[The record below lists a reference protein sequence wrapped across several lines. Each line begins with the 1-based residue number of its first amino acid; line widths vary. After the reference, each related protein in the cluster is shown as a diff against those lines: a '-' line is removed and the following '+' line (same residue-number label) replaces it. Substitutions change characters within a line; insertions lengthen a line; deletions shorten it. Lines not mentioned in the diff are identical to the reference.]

1 MKRLILIAVFV
12 LTTGTLAAQN
22 YIIVNS
28 EKVFKSIDAYNTAL
42 STLDKLAEQY
52 QDMVDAKFA
61 EVETLYNNYM
71 NQKASL
77 TAATRQTRENDIL
90 AKEKAAQEYQETLFG
105 NDGTLMKK
113 RIEMIEPI
121 QKQVFS
127 AIEAYAKQV
136 GADVVLDSAN
146 NPTLLYSNPSVDRT
160 QQVIDVL
167 IIYEKNNQTNPCGCI
182 RDGRHIA
189 LRTEIR
195 AHQHPGSYLGD
206 AGNEGDAD
214 QHRSLQ

>member
-12 LTTGTLAAQN
+12 LTTGTLTAQN

-167 IIYEKNNQTNPCGCI
+167 KK
-182 RDGRHIA
+182 
-189 LRTEIR
+189 
-195 AHQHPGSYLGD
+195 
-206 AGNEGDAD
+206 
-214 QHRSLQ
+214 

>member
-1 MKRLILIAVFV
+1 MKRLILIAAFV
-12 LTTGTLAAQN
+12 LTAGTLAAQN

-113 RIEMIEPI
+113 RVEMIEPI

-160 QQVIDVL
+160 QQIIDVL
-167 IIYEKNNQTNPCGCI
+167 KK
-182 RDGRHIA
+182 
-189 LRTEIR
+189 
-195 AHQHPGSYLGD
+195 
-206 AGNEGDAD
+206 
-214 QHRSLQ
+214 

>member
-1 MKRLILIAVFV
+1 MKRLILIAAFV
-12 LTTGTLAAQN
+12 LSAGTLAAQN

-146 NPTLLYSNPSVDRT
+146 NPTLLYNSPGADHT
-160 QQVIDVL
+160 QQL
-167 IIYEKNNQTNPCGCI
+167 IERLKTTNK
-182 RDGRHIA
+182 
-189 LRTEIR
+189 
-195 AHQHPGSYLGD
+195 
-206 AGNEGDAD
+206 
-214 QHRSLQ
+214 

>member
-1 MKRLILIAVFV
+1 MEQMLSFDFKRVCARICTSLFLRKNAKDGYP
-12 LTTGTLAAQN
+12 LHDAQ
-22 YIIVNS
+22 
-28 EKVFKSIDAYNTAL
+28 AYWKHSGKAF
-42 STLDKLAEQY
+42 DKLAEQY

-77 TAATRQTRENDIL
+77 TAATRQARENDIL

-167 IIYEKNNQTNPCGCI
+167 KK
-182 RDGRHIA
+182 
-189 LRTEIR
+189 
-195 AHQHPGSYLGD
+195 
-206 AGNEGDAD
+206 
-214 QHRSLQ
+214 

>member
-28 EKVFKSIDAYNTAL
+28 EKVFKSIDAYKTAL

-167 IIYEKNNQTNPCGCI
+167 KK
-182 RDGRHIA
+182 
-189 LRTEIR
+189 
-195 AHQHPGSYLGD
+195 
-206 AGNEGDAD
+206 
-214 QHRSLQ
+214 

>member
-77 TAATRQTRENDIL
+77 TAATRQARENDIL
-90 AKEKAAQEYQETLFG
+90 AKEKAAQEYQETLFD

-113 RIEMIEPI
+113 RVEMIEPI

-167 IIYEKNNQTNPCGCI
+167 KK
-182 RDGRHIA
+182 
-189 LRTEIR
+189 
-195 AHQHPGSYLGD
+195 
-206 AGNEGDAD
+206 
-214 QHRSLQ
+214 

>member
-71 NQKASL
+71 NQKASI

-167 IIYEKNNQTNPCGCI
+167 KK
-182 RDGRHIA
+182 
-189 LRTEIR
+189 
-195 AHQHPGSYLGD
+195 
-206 AGNEGDAD
+206 
-214 QHRSLQ
+214 

>member
-105 NDGTLMKK
+105 NDRTLMKK

-167 IIYEKNNQTNPCGCI
+167 KK
-182 RDGRHIA
+182 
-189 LRTEIR
+189 
-195 AHQHPGSYLGD
+195 
-206 AGNEGDAD
+206 
-214 QHRSLQ
+214 

>member
-42 STLDKLAEQY
+42 STLEKLAEQY

-167 IIYEKNNQTNPCGCI
+167 KK
-182 RDGRHIA
+182 
-189 LRTEIR
+189 
-195 AHQHPGSYLGD
+195 
-206 AGNEGDAD
+206 
-214 QHRSLQ
+214 

>member
-90 AKEKAAQEYQETLFG
+90 AKEKAAQE
-105 NDGTLMKK
+105 
-113 RIEMIEPI
+113 
-121 QKQVFS
+121 FS

-167 IIYEKNNQTNPCGCI
+167 KK
-182 RDGRHIA
+182 
-189 LRTEIR
+189 
-195 AHQHPGSYLGD
+195 
-206 AGNEGDAD
+206 
-214 QHRSLQ
+214 

>member
-90 AKEKAAQEYQETLFG
+90 AKEKVAQEYQETLFG

-167 IIYEKNNQTNPCGCI
+167 KK
-182 RDGRHIA
+182 
-189 LRTEIR
+189 
-195 AHQHPGSYLGD
+195 
-206 AGNEGDAD
+206 
-214 QHRSLQ
+214 

>member
-1 MKRLILIAVFV
+1 MKRLILIAAFV
-12 LTTGTLAAQN
+12 LSAGTLAAQN

-52 QDMVDAKFA
+52 QDLVDAKFA

-77 TAATRQTRENDIL
+77 TAATRQARENDIL

-121 QKQVFS
+121 HKQVFS

-167 IIYEKNNQTNPCGCI
+167 KK
-182 RDGRHIA
+182 
-189 LRTEIR
+189 
-195 AHQHPGSYLGD
+195 
-206 AGNEGDAD
+206 
-214 QHRSLQ
+214 

>member
-1 MKRLILIAVFV
+1 MKRLILIAAFV
-12 LTTGTLAAQN
+12 LSAGTLAAQN

-52 QDMVDAKFA
+52 QDLVDAKFA

-77 TAATRQTRENDIL
+77 TAATRQARENDIL

-121 QKQVFS
+121 QKKVFS

-167 IIYEKNNQTNPCGCI
+167 KK
-182 RDGRHIA
+182 
-189 LRTEIR
+189 
-195 AHQHPGSYLGD
+195 
-206 AGNEGDAD
+206 
-214 QHRSLQ
+214 

>member
-1 MKRLILIAVFV
+1 MKRLILIAAFV
-12 LTTGTLAAQN
+12 LSAGTLAAQN

-105 NDGTLMKK
+105 NDGALMKK

-167 IIYEKNNQTNPCGCI
+167 KK
-182 RDGRHIA
+182 
-189 LRTEIR
+189 
-195 AHQHPGSYLGD
+195 
-206 AGNEGDAD
+206 
-214 QHRSLQ
+214 

>member
-1 MKRLILIAVFV
+1 MKRLILIAAFV
-12 LTTGTLAAQN
+12 LTAGTLAAQN

-167 IIYEKNNQTNPCGCI
+167 KK
-182 RDGRHIA
+182 
-189 LRTEIR
+189 
-195 AHQHPGSYLGD
+195 
-206 AGNEGDAD
+206 
-214 QHRSLQ
+214 

>member
-105 NDGTLMKK
+105 TDGTLMKK

-167 IIYEKNNQTNPCGCI
+167 KK
-182 RDGRHIA
+182 
-189 LRTEIR
+189 
-195 AHQHPGSYLGD
+195 
-206 AGNEGDAD
+206 
-214 QHRSLQ
+214 

>member
-113 RIEMIEPI
+113 RIDMIEPI

-167 IIYEKNNQTNPCGCI
+167 KK
-182 RDGRHIA
+182 
-189 LRTEIR
+189 
-195 AHQHPGSYLGD
+195 
-206 AGNEGDAD
+206 
-214 QHRSLQ
+214 

>member
-52 QDMVDAKFA
+52 QDLVDAKFA

-146 NPTLLYSNPSVDRT
+146 NPTLLYSNPSVDLT
-160 QQVIDVL
+160 QQVIDL
-167 IIYEKNNQTNPCGCI
+167 LKK
-182 RDGRHIA
+182 
-189 LRTEIR
+189 
-195 AHQHPGSYLGD
+195 
-206 AGNEGDAD
+206 
-214 QHRSLQ
+214 

>member
-1 MKRLILIAVFV
+1 MKRLILIAAFV
-12 LTTGTLAAQN
+12 LSAGTLAAQN

-90 AKEKAAQEYQETLFG
+90 AKEKAAQEYQETFFG

-113 RIEMIEPI
+113 RVEMIEPI
-121 QKQVFS
+121 QKKVFS

-167 IIYEKNNQTNPCGCI
+167 KK
-182 RDGRHIA
+182 
-189 LRTEIR
+189 
-195 AHQHPGSYLGD
+195 
-206 AGNEGDAD
+206 
-214 QHRSLQ
+214 

>member
-136 GADVVLDSAN
+136 GADVVLDLS
-146 NPTLLYSNPSVDRT
+146 
-160 QQVIDVL
+160 L
-167 IIYEKNNQTNPCGCI
+167 I
-182 RDGRHIA
+182 HI
-189 LRTEIR
+189 
-195 AHQHPGSYLGD
+195 
-206 AGNEGDAD
+206 
-214 QHRSLQ
+214 

>member
-90 AKEKAAQEYQETLFG
+90 AKEKAAQEYQEILFG

-167 IIYEKNNQTNPCGCI
+167 KK
-182 RDGRHIA
+182 
-189 LRTEIR
+189 
-195 AHQHPGSYLGD
+195 
-206 AGNEGDAD
+206 
-214 QHRSLQ
+214 

>member
-1 MKRLILIAVFV
+1 MKRLILIAAFV
-12 LTTGTLAAQN
+12 LSAGTLAAQN

-52 QDMVDAKFA
+52 QDMVAAKFA
-61 EVETLYNNYM
+61 EVETLSNNYM

-105 NDGTLMKK
+105 NDGTQMKK
-113 RIEMIEPI
+113 RVEMIEPI

-167 IIYEKNNQTNPCGCI
+167 KK
-182 RDGRHIA
+182 
-189 LRTEIR
+189 
-195 AHQHPGSYLGD
+195 
-206 AGNEGDAD
+206 
-214 QHRSLQ
+214 

>member
-90 AKEKAAQEYQETLFG
+90 AKEKAAQEYQEPLFG
-105 NDGTLMKK
+105 TDGTLMKK

-167 IIYEKNNQTNPCGCI
+167 KK
-182 RDGRHIA
+182 
-189 LRTEIR
+189 
-195 AHQHPGSYLGD
+195 
-206 AGNEGDAD
+206 
-214 QHRSLQ
+214 